1 MNINWIFTI
10 SVCWTESRVFT
21 LSAILWILFQTALTG
36 KSNYGRWQFN
46 LLIWKTFTQNELCRL
61 ENIRP
66 WDRMYD
72 VVDSWYAK
80 FTYIE
85 INNKANELSYTR
97 IYRVSSSKSKYFIL
111 ERMFNSAI

>member
-1 MNINWIFTI
+1 
-10 SVCWTESRVFT
+10 
-21 LSAILWILFQTALTG
+21 
-36 KSNYGRWQFN
+36 
-46 LLIWKTFTQNELCRL
+46 
-61 ENIRP
+61 
-66 WDRMYD
+66 MYD